1 MNWSGYHEGS
11 ATFMSLTEA
20 MRHKSR
26 ITFSGDF
33 FMTIAR
39 TASTSPFAIF
49 RNRNFSLL
57 WTGQLVETVGN
68 ALTSIAASIYIYRQ
82 TGSALSVGLMLM
94 ATAAP
99 SLLVGLFAGVFVDR
113 YDRKKIMIG
122 ADVLRAILVALI
134 PVLVPLNVI
143 WLYVIVMLI
152 SAIAQFF
159 DPAHES
165 VLPEVASDE
174 ELAAANSLIAISS
187 FGSTAVGFAAAGL
200 IASAANIN
208 WAFYVNALTYFF
220 SAVCI
225 FLIRIKP
232 IQAEEG
238 TSVSLVTQNLRAGVR
253 QLFSTPILR
262 SLFSVQVVVLIS
274 FGLSNTLLLPFAI
287 TALNASEFEYGLQE
301 GLTSIGF
308 VVGSLLMAK
317 AFDRLQA
324 GAWLAISF
332 LGMGLVGVIYAGLE
346 SIPLAIALIT
356 FSGFFNAPSSIG
368 RRVIVQRN
376 TPPEMRGRVS
386 SAFFVA
392 RDVLFLIGMGAA
404 GLADFM
410 DVRLLYLISA
420 LMLMAAGMVLL
431 FLPEL
436 GQSRAQWKRT
446 MDLLRGVEAAPR
458 LGAGRPATMFEVE
471 RFISHL
477 PQLKEMSPKERA
489 QLASDTLVA
498 EAPGGKVVTYRG
510 EASDAA
516 YFILK
521 GSVAAGYTKGDEY
534 IILNYL
540 HPGEF
545 FGEVAA
551 LTGMA
556 RTANIITEEDSELLI
571 LPSKVMKGLAK
582 KYPSLNVMLHTLIG
596 ERLSQTELPRG
607 TGFDQQLLRELRT
620 NQPDMEKEPATT

>member
-1 MNWSGYHEGS
+1 
-11 ATFMSLTEA
+11 
-20 MRHKSR
+20 
-26 ITFSGDF
+26 
-33 FMTIAR
+33 MTK
-39 TASTSPFAIF
+39 TTSASTSPFAVF
-49 RNRNFSLL
+49 KNRNFSLL
-57 WTGQLVETVGN
+57 WTGQLVETIGN
-68 ALTSIAASIYIYRQ
+68 ALTSIAASIYVYRQ

-113 YDRKKIMIG
+113 YDRKKIMIS
-122 ADVLRAILVALI
+122 ADVLRATLIMLV
-134 PVLVPLNVI
+134 PFLVPLNVI
-143 WLYVIVMLI
+143 WLYVIVALI

-200 IASAANIN
+200 IASAADIN
-208 WAFYVNALTYFF
+208 WAFYFNAFTYFF
-220 SAVCI
+220 SAVCVY
-225 FLIRIKP
+225 LIRIKP

-238 TSVSLVTQNLRAGVR
+238 TSAAVVIQNLRAGVR
-253 QLFSTPILR
+253 QLLNTPVLR

-274 FGLSNTLLLPFAI
+274 FGLSNTLLLPFAV
-287 TALNASEFEYGLQE
+287 TALNATEFEYGLQE

-332 LGMGLVGVIYAGLE
+332 LGMGLIGVIYSSLH
-346 SIPLAIALIT
+346 SVPLAIALIA

-376 TPPEMRGRVS
+376 TPAEMRGRVS

-420 LMLMAAGMVLL
+420 LMLVGAGAILL

-446 MDLLRGVEAAPR
+446 FALLRGVEAAPR
-458 LGAGRPATMFEVE
+458 LGAGRPATMSEVD
-471 RFISHL
+471 RFVGRL
-477 PQLKEMSPKERA
+477 PQLAGMSQKERTE
-489 QLASDTLVA
+489 LASNTLIA

-510 EASDAA
+510 EESDAA

-521 GSVAAGYTKGDEY
+521 GSVGVGVTRGDEY
-534 IILNYL
+534 VILNYL
-540 HPGEF
+540 REGDF

-551 LTGMA
+551 LTGMT
-556 RTANIITEEDSELLI
+556 RTANIITEEDSEFLI
-571 LPSKVMKGLAK
+571 LPSKVMKALAK
-582 KYPSLNVMLHTLIG
+582 KYPGLNVMLHTLIG

-620 NQPDMEKEPATT
+620 SQPDMKEEPSPA

>member
-1 MNWSGYHEGS
+1 
-11 ATFMSLTEA
+11 
-20 MRHKSR
+20 
-26 ITFSGDF
+26 
-33 FMTIAR
+33 MT
-39 TASTSPFAIF
+39 TTTPASISPFAVF
-49 RNRNFSLL
+49 KNRNFSLL
-57 WTGQLVETVGN
+57 WTGQLVETIGN
-68 ALTSIAASIYIYRQ
+68 ALTSIAASIYVYRQ

-113 YDRKKIMIG
+113 YDRRRIMIS

-143 WLYVIVMLI
+143 WLYLIVMLI
-152 SAIAQFF
+152 SAIGQFF

-208 WAFYVNALTYFF
+208 WAFYTNAITFLF
-220 SAVCI
+220 SAVCVS
-225 FLIRIKP
+225 LIRIKP
-232 IQAEEG
+232 IQAEED
-238 TSVSLVTQNLRAGVR
+238 TSAAVVIQNLRVGMR
-253 QLFSTPILR
+253 LLFGTPVLR
-262 SLFSVQVVVLIS
+262 SLFSVQVIVLIS
-274 FGLSNTLLLPFAI
+274 FGLSNTLLLPFAV
-287 TALNASEFEYGLQE
+287 TALDATEFEYGLQE
-301 GLTSIGF
+301 GLTSLGF

-317 AFDRLQA
+317 LFDRLQA

-332 LGMGLVGVIYAGLE
+332 LGMGILGIVYSGLN
-346 SIPLAIALIT
+346 SIPWAIT
-356 FSGFFNAPSSIG
+356 FITLSGFFNAPSSIA
-368 RRVIVQRN
+368 RRVVVQRN

-392 RDVLFLIGMGAA
+392 RDVLFLVGMGAA
-404 GLADFM
+404 GLADFI
-410 DVRLLYLISA
+410 DVRLLFLISS
-420 LMLMAAGMVLL
+420 LMLVVGGTLIL

-446 MDLLRGVEAAPR
+446 VDLLRGVEAAPR
-458 LGAGRPATMFEVE
+458 LGAGRPASMVEVD
-471 RFISHL
+471 RFVGRMPGL
-477 PQLKEMSPKERA
+477 AGMNPKERA

-498 EAPGGKVVTYRG
+498 DAAPGTLITYRG

-516 YFILK
+516 YFVLK
-521 GSVAAGYTKGDEY
+521 GSVGAGYLQDGDY
-534 IILNYL
+534 VILRYL
-540 HPGEF
+540 YEGDF

-551 LTGMA
+551 LTGMQ
-556 RTANIITEEDSELLI
+556 RTANVIAEEESQFLII
-571 LPSKVMKGLAK
+571 PSKVMKRLTQ
-582 KYPSLNVMLHTLIG
+582 KYAVLNVMLHTTIG
-596 ERLSQTELPRG
+596 ERLSLTELPRG

-620 NQPDMEKEPATT
+620 SQPEMEPEPVPA